1 MKNLRRNELINRVKT
16 ISFEGIKLFS
26 KVSFGRKMGIL
37 MLLFGIM
44 LITNSCD
51 NEDSTPPVT
60 NEPDPTGTIVIKIN
74 TVGKDNDPDGY
85 TLNVDGTAAREV
97 GPNEEVTISN
107 KKVGR
112 YAVQLSSIAS
122 HCTGSGNMVREVNV
136 TADGTVTV
144 EFEVDCKA
152 ILRDRIA
159 YNKGTVNFLDFR
171 FYSSKLDGTDEK
183 VILDKVIMSNK
194 MSISPDGTRIAF
206 SDRLEEGS
214 IIQQV
219 FVMDADG
226 ENVEMIPFE
235 PSDTPGLT
243 AQFFPVWHPDG
254 KKLTF
259 RNGFRTVTYDMET
272 GNRSVLEFEQGE
284 VFITNEVFDNGN
296 KFLGTFIISKPGE
309 PAVLKL
315 ATMNIDGSDVKILKE
330 GQTYYSLRL

>member
-1 MKNLRRNELINRVKT
+1 MKNLRRNELIPRVKT
-16 ISFEGIKLFS
+16 ISFEGIKLSS
-26 KVSFGRKMGIL
+26 KVSFGRKMGFLI
-37 MLLFGIM
+37 LLFGIM

-51 NEDSTPPVT
+51 SEEPTPPVT

-85 TLNVDGTAAREV
+85 TLNVEGTAARQV

-112 YAVQLSSIAS
+112 YAVELSSIAS
-122 HCTGSGNMVREVNV
+122 HCTGSGNMVQEVNV
-136 TADGTVTV
+136 TADGTATV

-159 YNKGTVNFLDFR
+159 YNKGTENFRDFK

-183 VILDKVIMSNK
+183 IILDKVIPSNK

-214 IIQQV
+214 TVQQV

-235 PSDTPGLT
+235 PSDTPGFT

-259 RNGFRTVTYDMET
+259 RNGPRTVTYDMET
-272 GNRSVLEFEQGE
+272 GNRSVLEFESGE
-284 VFITNEVFDNGN
+284 VFSVNEVFDNGN
-296 KFLGTFIISKPGE
+296 KFLGNFLTSKPGE
-309 PAVLKL
+309 PIVHNI
-315 ATMNIDGSDVKILKE
+315 ATINIDGSDLRILKE
-330 GQTYYSLRL
+330 G